1 MRDYSATNDFDV
13 GSGSVAEQ
21 RLHCQQQRRNEDESS
36 NENKKKKNSRWSAII
51 TGQMIALALT
61 LGNAASSCLANDY
74 QVSIPN
80 IQTGIVYLLLSFH
93 LVFLHYRQNRNVD
106 NCNKHGESGL
116 VIDDMREEELGVE
129 SKHTRNVVTSITAIE
144 YKFPF
149 TCLNLHAPWHT
160 YALLSVLDVE
170 ANYLAMLSFR
180 HTTLS
185 SSMLL
190 TSLSVLST
198 VALRTCIMG
207 GGRGKIGGQRLF
219 GMILCLIGG
228 CLWLRREFL
237 QQQRSDEGLHN
248 DNDDDDDGLHV
259 NMVYGDL
266 LAVSAACIY
275 GLNDVLAEYFL
286 KQASNTD
293 VEYVGM
299 LGLFGSLFS
308 LCVQAPLLGEWDRI
322 RTLLRE
328 MHHDESNTETIL
340 ILLLSFIIMLYY
352 FYTQAVWYMSRYDA
366 TSLNLNVQTGPLWA
380 VAIELFSIG
389 GGSPPVMFFFSFAM
403 IVVGVFLYEGST
415 SDNNRSGC
423 VLDKDY
429 DSKVNSY

>member
-1 MRDYSATNDFDV
+1 MCVLSRGKDREDYFAIIMCRSPCPSSSSLLKETEEGRTMRDYSATNEFDV

-36 NENKKKKNSRWSAII
+36 NETRRRRTTIGSAII

-61 LGNAASSCLANDY
+61 LGNAASSCLTNDY
-74 QVSIPN
+74 QVSIPT

-93 LVFLHYRQNRNVD
+93 LVLLHYRQTRNVD
-106 NCNKHGESGL
+106 VSDL
-116 VIDDMREEELGVE
+116 VINNEDMREELGVE
-129 SKHTRNVVTSITAIE
+129 LNNTRNVVTSTTAAE
-144 YKFPF
+144 YTFPF
-149 TCLNLHAPWHT
+149 TNLEIYVPWYT

-207 GGRGKIGGQRLF
+207 SGRGKIGRQRLL
-219 GMILCLIGG
+219 GVILSLIGG
-228 CLWLRREFL
+228 CSWLRREFL
-237 QQQRSDEGLHN
+237 QQQRRDEGLHYDDS
-248 DNDDDDDGLHV
+248 DNDDDDGLHV

-308 LCVQAPLLGEWDRI
+308 LCIQAPLLGEWDRI

-328 MHHDESNTETIL
+328 MMHHYDSTKSETIL
-340 ILLLSFIIMLYY
+340 LLFISFIIMLYY
-352 FYTQAVWYMSRYDA
+352 FYTQAMRYMSRYDA
-366 TSLNLNVQTGPLWA
+366 TSLNLSVQTGPLWA
-380 VAIELFSIG
+380 VAIESFSIG
-389 GGSPPVMFFFSFAM
+389 GGSP
-403 IVVGVFLYEGST
+403 L
-415 SDNNRSGC
+415 
-423 VLDKDY
+423 
-429 DSKVNSY
+429 